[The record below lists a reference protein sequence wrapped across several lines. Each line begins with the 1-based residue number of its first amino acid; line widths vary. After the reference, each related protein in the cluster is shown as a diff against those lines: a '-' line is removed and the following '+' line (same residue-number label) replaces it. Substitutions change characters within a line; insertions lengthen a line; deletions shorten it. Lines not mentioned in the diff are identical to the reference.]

1 MITKPTRF
9 YRDGRIFV
17 TSTHSLGSWVM
28 VARSSRPA
36 TPARPSSGSVLGE
49 KTVPMTISAVLSGIG
64 GCVRIMPPGVMRSDE
79 AMRRVETASRLPWGG
94 GVLRPGRPRSCGRA
108 SGTVGFR
115 RAQAS
120 VRHGGHRRAR
130 ASVRGAGATGLAQ
143 ACSWNVCILRK
154 PLAHAAIMELWKAH
168 RR

>member
-1 MITKPTRF
+1 MITKPSRF
-9 YRDGRIFV
+9 YRDGRIFA
-17 TSTHSLGSWVM
+17 TSTHSLGAGSGCAS
-28 VARSSRPA
+28 VATGHP
-36 TPARPSSGSVLGE
+36 GSTVVGQRVGR

-79 AMRRVETASRLPWGG
+79 AMRRVETASRLPWG

>member
-1 MITKPTRF
+1 MITKLSRF
-9 YRDGRIFV
+9 YRDGRIFA
-17 TSTHSLGSWVM
+17 TSTHSLGGWVRLR
-28 VARSSRPA
+28 VRRDRPPRLDRRRAACWAKNGSHDNFGGAVGHCWLRADYATWGYAVGRGDAARRNRFA
-36 TPARPSSGSVLGE
+36 
-49 KTVPMTISAVLSGIG
+49 I
-64 GCVRIMPPGVMRSDE
+64 
-79 AMRRVETASRLPWGG
+79 AMG
-94 GVLRPGRPRSCGRA
+94 GVLHPGRPRSCGRA